1 VLAVSVL
8 LERPKL
14 VKALLCVFQ
23 RVCKPTSGCWIRPI
37 PYAISRRQGSDVYG
51 GVRMRHVSIIVKR
64 QRNDDDRRSPC
75 LPVVLSFNG
84 RAINLFV
91 LRLAVLLR
99 QQHVLH
105 IRDRGLTISA
115 HRQAIYKLCVDVP

>member
-37 PYAISRRQGSDVYG
+37 PYAISWRQGSDVYR
-51 GVRMRHVSIIVKR
+51 GVRMRNVPIIFQR
-64 QRNDDDRRSPC
+64 QRYDDDHRSPC

-84 RAINLFV
+84 CAINLLV
-91 LRLAVLLR
+91 LRLAVLL
-99 QQHVLH
+99 
-105 IRDRGLTISA
+105 
-115 HRQAIYKLCVDVP
+115 